1 MQVRNA
7 IQSYPIWI
15 GLTIA
20 AAIFV
25 SISWYWGTEYPT
37 DSETRMVPQDCITIN
52 GRKVCATSKS
62 TEVPTPSQL
71 QIWTF
76 YVACGSLIVSALGT
90 FVNVFV
96 SLRQD
101 RRDQR
106 EHNWKVTKK
115 KPKLNDP
122 DLLLQNYMNLVTPF
136 QDSFSPFQSAQFSSV
151 RHRSRRRQYACA
163 RPAHMCEAAL
173 KETEQMPTPPILN
186 YLHGLHQDTIGVHDA
201 RTWKAA
207 LRRIS
212 P

>member
-1 MQVRNA
+1 MQVRHA

-25 SISWYWGTEYPT
+25 SISWYWGAEYPT
-37 DSETRMVPQDCITIN
+37 DAETRMLPQDCITIN
-52 GRKVCATSKS
+52 GKIVCGISKS
-62 TEVPTPSQL
+62 IEVPTASQL

-90 FVNVFV
+90 VVSVFV

-106 EHNWKVTKK
+106 EHDWKVTKK
-115 KPKLNDP
+115 
-122 DLLLQNYMNLVTPF
+122 
-136 QDSFSPFQSAQFSSV
+136 A
-151 RHRSRRRQYACA
+151 
-163 RPAHMCEAAL
+163 
-173 KETEQMPTPPILN
+173 
-186 YLHGLHQDTIGVHDA
+186 
-201 RTWKAA
+201 KAEE
-207 LRRIS
+207 